1 MRRSVERDCV
11 KVSNMTDLVRPLGTC
26 VLTGHDVPTQINCDG
41 VRAVHSTF
49 LTEGLDRPPPLDR
62 GVEFVDALP
71 ETEGVRIL
79 NQRLE
84 YRPRQAV
91 QFCGLKPPRP
101 DGSRGVINVHHA
113 LEPHEDVRSDLF
125 SEPGLQ
131 RPEIMVPP
139 RQHCVEASPPR
150 PLGQQSFNPSLLF
163 RIVER
168 IGPPQ
173 MLAGPVMR
181 DRDGDVMRD
190 NEVEL
195 LAVKERP
202 IRDDREGCF
211 WEAFCQR
218 RDRGEDVG
226 LNGQPQRFSYQP
238 TWALAP
244 MMATERLLPKRNAE
258 G

>member
-1 MRRSVERDCV
+1 
-11 KVSNMTDLVRPLGTC
+11 
-26 VLTGHDVPTQINCDG
+26 
-41 VRAVHSTF
+41 
-49 LTEGLDRPPPLDR
+49 
-62 GVEFVDALP
+62 
-71 ETEGVRIL
+71 
-79 NQRLE
+79 
-84 YRPRQAV
+84 
-91 QFCGLKPPRP
+91 
-101 DGSRGVINVHHA
+101 
-113 LEPHEDVRSDLF
+113 
-125 SEPGLQ
+125 
-131 RPEIMVPP
+131 MVPP